1 MPRVKNFAKEMLGH
15 MDAAERRSLIADEF
29 IRSFEERTLTF
40 VYQPIVRLE
49 DGHIT
54 GAEVLLRWICPGIGP
69 VNPLVMISVAE
80 EYGLAAR
87 LGEWAMREACAQN
100 RMWRTQSLGRL
111 RLHLNVS
118 NIELRNVG
126 FAPLLA
132 SVCAASGLAPSDV
145 ALEVHEM
152 WSLADDLPALA
163 ALRDARALGATIV
176 ADDVNEQLADQSWLD
191 AAPIDV
197 LKLNRTFVSE
207 LPMTTRSLPKPSA
220 RWLTC
225 TRAAFARLPWASRRP
240 QNSAPLPL
248 WIAMKCKVTTLAVRW
263 RSTGLR
269 ACCSSRIAR
278 SRSR

>member
-1 MPRVKNFAKEMLGH
+1 

-54 GAEVLLRWICPGIGP
+54 GAEVLLRWVCPGIGP

-80 EYGLAAR
+80 EYGLAAK
-87 LGEWAMREACAQN
+87 LGEWAMRTACAQN

-132 SVCAASGLAPSDV
+132 SVCAASGLAPCDV
-145 ALEVHEM
+145 ALEVHQM
-152 WSLADDLPALA
+152 WTLADDLPALA
-163 ALRDARALGATIV
+163 ALRDARAIGATIV
-176 ADDVNEQLADQSWLD
+176 ADDVNAQLADQAWLD
-191 AAPIDV
+191 EMPVDV
-197 LKLNRTFVSE
+197 IKLNRTFVSDLPNDDVVFAKAERTIAQVHARGIRTIALGIETPAE
-207 LPMTTRSLPKPSA
+207 LCAVAALECHEVQGYYFGSPMEINRFTSLLFESNCRVSIPM
-220 RWLTC
+220 
-225 TRAAFARLPWASRRP
+225 
-240 QNSAPLPL
+240 
-248 WIAMKCKVTTLAVRW
+248 IA
-263 RSTGLR
+263 
-269 ACCSSRIAR
+269 
-278 SRSR
+278 

>member
-1 MPRVKNFAKEMLGH
+1 

-49 DGHIT
+49 DGSIT
-54 GAEVLLRWICPGIGP
+54 GAEVLLRWVCPGIGP

-80 EYGLAAR
+80 EYGLAAK
-87 LGEWAMREACAQN
+87 LGEWAMRDACAQN

-132 SVCAASGLAPSDV
+132 SVCAASGLAPSDI

-163 ALRDARALGATIV
+163 ALRDSRALGAVVV
-176 ADDVNEQLADQSWLD
+176 ADDVNAQLADQSWLD
-191 AAPIDV
+191 AAPVDV
-197 LKLNRTFVSE
+197 IKLNRAFVSE
-207 LPMTTRSLPKPSA
+207 LPNDDMLFAKAERTIAQVHARGIRTIALGIETPAELCAVAALECDEVQGYYFGGPMEINRFTSLLFESN
-220 RWLTC
+220 C
-225 TRAAFARLPWASRRP
+225 TVSIPM
-240 QNSAPLPL
+240 
-248 WIAMKCKVTTLAVRW
+248 IA
-263 RSTGLR
+263 
-269 ACCSSRIAR
+269 
-278 SRSR
+278 